1 MHRRH
6 FLNAIAALP
15 ISAISAISGAC
26 PVPIKA
32 TFCPVSV
39 QTGIPALNDL
49 IPGFRN
55 QQLTVIAALPSM
67 GKTALVSAFACN
79 ASVKNELPVAF
90 FSCQTQ
96 KSRLTRRM
104 LGALTDTSSVTGP
117 LSRWR
122 GSAEYLEPL
131 IDAVWALCRA
141 PLFIDYSA
149 VLTIEQLRSDTRRLK
164 RKYGLAMVIID
175 SLEELLA
182 PGWTGKP
189 EDLLSARLR
198 ALKSLAVEIDAPV
211 LVTAP
216 VSRSV
221 ESRSDPRPQL
231 SDLKHFSKIAN
242 EHIDLMINLYR
253 DELYNPDSSDRGVIE
268 AIVNKHRHGVIGTA
282 RLRFNGKSL
291 SFSSFAEF

>member
-6 FLNAIAALP
+6 FLNAAAALP
-15 ISAISAISGAC
+15 ITAISGAC
-26 PVPIKA
+26 PAPTKA
-32 TFCPVSV
+32 SFCPVSV
-39 QTGIPALNDL
+39 QTGIPALNGL

-104 LGALTDTSSVTGP
+104 LGALTNTSSVTGP

-149 VLTIEQLRSDTRRLK
+149 VLTIKQLRSDTRRLK
-164 RKYGLAMVIID
+164 RQYGLTMVILD
-175 SLEELLA
+175 SLEELLV
-182 PGWTGKP
+182 PGWVSNPQG
-189 EDLLSARLR
+189 LLNARLR
-198 ALKSLAVEIDAPV
+198 ALKTLAVEIDVVV

-221 ESRSDPRPQL
+221 QSRTDHRPQL
-231 SDLKHFSKIAN
+231 ADLEHFSEIAN
-242 EHIDLMINLYR
+242 ESIDLMISLYR
-253 DELYNPDSSDRGVIE
+253 DELYNPDSPDRGVIE
-268 AIVNKHRHGVIGTA
+268 AIVNKHRHGSMGIA
-282 RLRFNGKSL
+282 RLRFDGKSL
-291 SFSSFAEF
+291 SFSTLNHL